1 MSEKIDK
8 YFKVIAEKDRDNWI
22 PKPKGLYGKLFLRI
36 VNDAG
41 RAVEIDIEELK
52 KDNPKTS
59 INSVVSAFYSWT
71 KRDSTIELLDRMNLN
86 IKIVKKGDKVG
97 IVKSIKSP
105 APPKPRGTGT
115 TRIKID
121 T

>member
-8 YFKVIAEKDRDNWI
+8 YLKVIAKKDVDNWI

-36 VNDAG
+36 VNNDG
-41 RAVEIDIEELK
+41 KAVEIDVEEIK

-59 INSVVSAFYSWT
+59 INSVVSAFYSW
-71 KRDSTIELLDRMNLN
+71 KRRDSTIELLDRMNLN
-86 IKIVKKGDKVG
+86 IKIVKKADKVG

-105 APPKPRGTGT
+105 APPKPRG
-115 TRIKID
+115 KAQQEPK
-121 T
+121 